1 MGESHL
7 TDMELL
13 GLFHSI
19 GMQQN
24 ELAIAEFSEELKGMG
39 SDELSA
45 INSFSRQA
53 FLERNPGL
61 VAALNANV
69 ERIRAL
75 YRLGE
80 EQALE
85 IQRRMS
91 SVPYDSPEMT
101 AIQAEYGAVI
111 LGLSLISDV
120 VEIE

>member
-1 MGESHL
+1 
-7 TDMELL
+7 
-13 GLFHSI
+13 
-19 GMQQN
+19 
-24 ELAIAEFSEELKGMG
+24 MG